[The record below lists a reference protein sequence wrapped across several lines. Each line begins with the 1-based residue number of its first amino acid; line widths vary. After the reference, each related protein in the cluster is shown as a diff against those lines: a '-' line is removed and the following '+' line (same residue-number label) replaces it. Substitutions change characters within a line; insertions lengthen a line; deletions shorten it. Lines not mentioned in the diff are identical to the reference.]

1 MIHHFDFLGV
11 VEVREGPGDA
21 DFPALIEVED
31 YARLI
36 TPEQEQLSEPAKRAT
51 QMLRMAPAA
60 APGPVARRGERSATE
75 VDLSGIALVNRFP
88 NGLPPQQR

>member
-11 VEVREGPGDA
+11 VEVREGPGGA
-21 DFPALIEVED
+21 DFPATIEVED

-36 TPEQEQLSEPAKRAT
+36 TPEQEQLTEPKLAAAPV
-51 QMLRMAPAA
+51 LRVAPAA
-60 APGPVARRGERSATE
+60 LPGPAARRGERSATE

-88 NGLPPQQR
+88 NRLPPQRR